1 MRLQSKNATGLDAPV
16 EKRSR
21 MTIKATNSTDISS
34 GGLGPLIDLLEQ
46 QRGLF
51 ERMYSLSQQQAKSVA
66 NGQTEWLL
74 SILAQRQKYTDE
86 VTSLNAELAPYR
98 ASWSAVYANLSD
110 AYRRRVNELI
120 NGIQSLLSQIVEQDN
135 HDQACLQQNQTTITH
150 ELGQIDRAGEAHQAY
165 RHKVATSSVRLTDRQ
180 G

>member
-1 MRLQSKNATGLDAPV
+1 MRLQSKNTTGMDAPV
-16 EKRSR
+16 EKRSW
-21 MTIKATNSTDISS
+21 MIIEATNSKDISL
-34 GGLGPLIDLLEQ
+34 GDLGPLIDLLEQ

-66 NGQTEWLL
+66 NNQTEWLL

-86 VTSLNAELAPYR
+86 LASLNAELEPYR

-110 AYRRRVNELI
+110 AYRHRVNKLI
-120 NGIQSLLSQIVEQDN
+120 NGIQSLLSQIVEQDD
-135 HDQACLQQNQTTITH
+135 HDQTCIRQNQKTITN
-150 ELGQIDRAGEAHQAY
+150 ELEKIDRAGEAHHAY
-165 RHKVATSSVRLTDRQ
+165 RHKVAASSVRLTDRQ